1 MQYETERMRSAK
13 VRKVRKGSDQT
24 RSKTA
29 KAATMQR
36 KAARRSKQH
45 RSN

>member
-29 KAATMQR
+29 KAATIARKRAR
-36 KAARRSKQH
+36 KAKA
-45 RSN
+45 N